1 MCRFKTFKC
10 QVKPVRVTNQKHTV
24 YYALHGNYICAYR
37 LCGENSWYVAIELA
51 FLKFEW
57 QSEAKSCSL
66 HELIMK
72 NLKEQYKCTTWKCVF
87 FFMNERVRSESNN
100 LSVTPS

>member
-1 MCRFKTFKC
+1 MYCPLKAFTDLVTFSLPKCQANKLVKMCRFKTFKC

-72 NLKEQYKCTTWKCVF
+72 NL
-87 FFMNERVRSESNN
+87 
-100 LSVTPS
+100 